1 MSTFI
6 HNCIIKNSL
15 IHIHLP
21 ALISKL
27 FRLFKKILPI
37 ILNRQFSV
45 HFILIYKLNGLIF
58 RNCRNSCR
66 VLMHLYLN
74 CKKCFS
80 YFCCHVSS
88 PKNIYKRMMRVNA
101 SLIIIHLCMFVQFI
115 GPSLADGLHK
125 NQESVLVQLLTEN
138 SFTFSSL
145 LLTISLLICTLV
157 SALVRMSYIS
167 FIVKWFHS
175 VA

>member
-1 MSTFI
+1 
-6 HNCIIKNSL
+6 
-15 IHIHLP
+15 
-21 ALISKL
+21 
-27 FRLFKKILPI
+27 
-37 ILNRQFSV
+37 
-45 HFILIYKLNGLIF
+45 
-58 RNCRNSCR
+58 
-66 VLMHLYLN
+66 
-74 CKKCFS
+74 
-80 YFCCHVSS
+80 
-88 PKNIYKRMMRVNA
+88 
-101 SLIIIHLCMFVQFI
+101 MFVQFI

-175 VA
+175 VAQKLSFSIQTEI